1 MRSLLIKHMLFDS
14 LLPRVPFSGCMVIV
28 SNYNVNSQ
36 QSLTESTTRQQ
47 QQDHSKGN
55 YTIKRPVKTRDLQN
69 GILKPIKCRFILNI
83 FFVFFFCFLSPRFI
97 FGCFAFGLSIFKWRV
112 LKDRKKTRRNKR
124 DHSMSQ

>member
-14 LLPRVPFSGCMVIV
+14 LLPRVPFSGCMITAVY
-28 SNYNVNSQ
+28 NNVNSQ

-69 GILKPIKCRFILNI
+69 GILKPIKCRLLLNI
-83 FFVFFFCFLSPRFI
+83 FFVFFSLSRRFI